1 MTIHSLRLRAALC
14 LVALGAAAPAS
25 AELIY
30 GVASLGVAQNLYSW
44 DSATPLNVI
53 NAPFITG
60 LQNNESILGI
70 DFRPATGELFA
81 LGSSSR
87 LYTLNTAT
95 GAATQVPVGGAP
107 FTTSLNGSAFGF
119 DFNPQIDRIR
129 VVSETNQNLVIDPNT
144 GAVTTVATPL
154 FFAAGDPNAGT
165 DPNVVDSAYDNNVPG
180 GNPTQLYGIDTFL
193 NILVRQANSAGT
205 LTTVGPL
212 GAAIDPGAAGAF
224 DVSGSGVAYAAL
236 LPQGGSASS
245 FYTINLATGTAT
257 LVGLIDGGVVITAMS
272 ATPIP
277 EPATVALAACGLVG
291 CMLFR
296 RRR

>member
-14 LVALGAAAPAS
+14 LAALGAAAPAS

-44 DSATPLNVI
+44 DSATPLNIV

-70 DFRPATGELFA
+70 DFRPANGQLYA

-95 GAATQVPVGGAP
+95 GAATQVGAP
-107 FTTSLNGSAFGF
+107 FSTSLNGSAFGF

-144 GAVTTVATPL
+144 GAVATVATPL
-154 FFAAGDPNAGT
+154 FYAAGDPNAGT
-165 DPNVVDSAYDNNVPG
+165 DPNVVDSAYDNNVAG
-180 GNPTQLYGIDTFL
+180 GTPTQLYGIDTFL

-205 LTTVGPL
+205 LDTVGPL

-245 FYTINLATGTAT
+245 FYTINLATGAAT
-257 LVGLIDGGVVITAMS
+257 LVGLVDGGVVITAMS

-277 EPATVALAACGLVG
+277 EPGTIALAACGLVG
-291 CMLFR
+291 CMLLR